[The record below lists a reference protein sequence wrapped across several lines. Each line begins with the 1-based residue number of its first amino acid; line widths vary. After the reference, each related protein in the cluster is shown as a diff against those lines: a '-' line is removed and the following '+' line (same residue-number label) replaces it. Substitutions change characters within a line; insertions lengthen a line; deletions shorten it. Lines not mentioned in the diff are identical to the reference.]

1 MPASNPP
8 CDQEGLFRLI
18 LDCLKAVKPGV
29 VDGFTPVTPVSLL
42 GADLNLQSIEF
53 VRIASAIQ
61 ERLKADFLPF
71 QDIFVT
77 PEGTLVD
84 DVTVQNVIDFLC
96 GALAA
101 KAGG

>member
-1 MPASNPP
+1 MPRSNAP
-8 CDQEGLFRLI
+8 CDQEAIFRLI
-18 LDCLKAVKPGV
+18 VDSLKAVKPSA
-29 VDGFTPVTPVSLL
+29 VDGFAPVTRESLL

-61 ERLKADFLPF
+61 EQLKADFLPF

-77 PEGTLVD
+77 PQGALVD

-96 GALAA
+96 DTLAA
-101 KAGG
+101 KRGR